1 MKLPARITVLLLAV
15 VSVLCEGT
23 AADNAVRTYR
33 SDMLQNMAAHMRITG
48 KMNTLPDGDNFF
60 THTDGREVN
69 VRIADGVVEHIG
81 YRLFDIGQKK
91 HLSIP
96 LTDFLERYWLSLTL
110 PMEELRSAD
119 ARMREDHFYFI
130 TGNVS
135 SVDRIQ
141 RDSLLML
148 NFTPTDKM
156 IDVEWSDASGD
167 ICHLVVPVSH
177 ELIMGRNML
186 ENNRRLADEI
196 RNAHADSALTPR
208 YTNDMLVQD
217 DSTSLLVRHG
227 GFYYLD
233 ELSANRYFFPAPAG
247 KETVPVWSESFPC
260 QSITNLFS
268 GTDIAVAADIPLH
281 IRHVGYGR
289 IEEFDTDVRHFVDF
303 CLAQGCTPY
312 VGIVSMAGDEADV
325 IVMMC
330 NMQLGYNHLLR
341 LKIGT
346 SGLTSGT
353 VTASGRLNAYIPTA
367 NLKNLFKDDNND
379 SLQ

>member
-33 SDMLQNMAAHMRITG
+33 SDMLQNMAVHMRITG

-156 IDVEWSDASGD
+156 IDVVWEDSTGE
-167 ICHLVVPVSH
+167 ICHLVAPVGH

-186 ENNRRLADEI
+186 ENDRRLAAEI
-196 RNAHADSALTPR
+196 RNARPDSSLIKLYAPEALVPS
-208 YTNDMLVQD
+208 DSSSMLV
-217 DSTSLLVRHG
+217 LPG
-227 GFYYLD
+227 GYYYLD
-233 ELSANRYFFPAPAG
+233 ELKGDRYFYPADSGA
-247 KETVPVWSESFPC
+247 TVIPVWSESFPAE
-260 QSITNLFS
+260 SIANLFS
-268 GTDIAVAADIPLH
+268 GVDITADIPLH
-281 IRHVGYGR
+281 IRHVAYGS
-289 IEEFDTDVRHFVDF
+289 IKELDTDVRSFVAF
-303 CLAQGCTPY
+303 CLAQGCKSY
-312 VGIVSMAGDEADV
+312 VGLVSMAGGEADV
-325 IVMMC
+325 LVMMN

-341 LKIGT
+341 LKIGID
-346 SGLTSGT
+346 GLTSGT
-353 VTASGRLNAYIPTA
+353 TSASGRLNAYIPIS
-367 NLKNLFKDDNND
+367 NLKNLFKDY
-379 SLQ
+379 